1 MTTIRRAEMEDSMQ
15 LDMNDVGMVV
25 GFLVVSFAVWWA
37 LTEQRMVQISP
48 LLAVA
53 AALVSNYFF
62 SGLAGAGLLE
72 MGLRCLLAYVAL
84 RVTAEAAKRVTGTM
98 PVSMRYAA
106 QMPATIEFEEVQ

>member
-1 MTTIRRAEMEDSMQ
+1 MEGFYAIGYERCRHGCRLSSSFFCGLVGTHRATH
-15 LDMNDVGMVV
+15 G
-25 GFLVVSFAVWWA
+25 A
-37 LTEQRMVQISP
+37 LSP

-72 MGLRCLLAYVAL
+72 MGLRCLLAYVVL

-106 QMPATIEFEEVQ
+106 QMPAAIEFEEVEQT